1 MVDDSWSQSFKTRIV
16 FILKGRLKELGP
28 NQRPSLRKARQ
39 HELMHNPALI

>member
-28 NQRPSLRKARQ
+28 KPSLRKAKQ